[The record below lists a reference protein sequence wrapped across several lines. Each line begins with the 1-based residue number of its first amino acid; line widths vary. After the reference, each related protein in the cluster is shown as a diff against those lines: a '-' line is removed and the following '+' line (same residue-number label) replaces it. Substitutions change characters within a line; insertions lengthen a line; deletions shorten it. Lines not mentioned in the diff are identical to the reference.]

1 MLRKGCYNMSAFQE
15 TMSRMFPVDP
25 AHIKTCI
32 NKLRSIRDNQQ
43 AVITSQDAGT
53 ILNALV
59 RYEATVQESTATTE
73 TEL

>member
-1 MLRKGCYNMSAFQE
+1 MSAFQE

-32 NKLRSIRDNQQ
+32 DKLRAIRENQQ
-43 AVITSQDAGT
+43 AVITSRDAYT

-59 RYEATVQESTATTE
+59 RYEATVQESKHTTE